1 MTDIHNFD
9 AETGAY
15 LGTAK
20 AGLDPLDRKP
30 MVPANA
36 TLIAP
41 PETGANEVAVWVDG
55 AWAIKPDHRGA
66 EYWLADGTH
75 HTIAEIGEVPPED
88 ALDAPPPTPRE
99 DQRKAAMPRVDEEHA
114 NYLVTLTGGAT
125 VAERDTWKVKEE
137 AARAFEAGTASA
149 GQAAMLSAE
158 AQGAGITVAALAAT
172 IIAKSEAFLALIGVA
187 AGLRAKGRA
196 AITAATDEA
205 VPLDQVEAQ
214 IEAVFTQLAQDA
226 QAAIT
231 QLQTANAL
239 NEGGNNHA

>member
-15 LGTAK
+15 LSTAK

-41 PETGANEVAVWVDG
+41 PETGANEVAVWEGD
-55 AWAIKPDHRGA
+55 AWTIKPDHRGT
-66 EYWLADGTH
+66 EYWLADGSH
-75 HTIAEIGEVPPED
+75 HSITEIGDVLPEV
-88 ALDAPPPTPRE
+88 ALDAAPPKPRE
-99 DQRKAAMPRVDEEHA
+99 DQRKAALARVDQEHA

-137 AARAFEAGTASA
+137 AARAFETGTASA
-149 GQAAMLSAE
+149 GQAAMLAAE
-158 AQGAGITVAALAAT
+158 AQGAGIAEAELAAT
-172 IIAKSEAFLALIGVA
+172 IIAKADAFLALIGVA

-196 AITAATDEA
+196 AIMAATDEA
-205 VPLDQVEAQ
+205 LPLDQVEAQ
-214 IEAVFTQLAQDA
+214 IETVFAQLAQEV
-226 QAAIT
+226 QAAIA
-231 QLQTANAL
+231 QIAAQA
-239 NEGGNNHA
+239 